1 MGGEWRGWAGVR
13 ERRRREMGV
22 LKRRKATYRGER
34 GDVRHAARGEVH
46 GLWTAIWDMVYMPID
61 RRF

>member
-1 MGGEWRGWAGVR
+1 
-13 ERRRREMGV
+13 MGV

-46 GLWTAIWDMVYMPID
+46 GLWTAIWDGVYAN
-61 RRF
+61 